1 LPEKTINDWPVIR
14 TMTLF
19 EWLTEFVGIETPS
32 LMEIIFVSCAVLG
45 GILFFIMMLLM
56 MIGDVLGGVT
66 DAIGLDI
73 DAGGGAFE
81 ILSVQ
86 GLSVAVMMF
95 GLTGMFGLSATGSDV
110 VAVLAGGIG
119 AAAGMYGMGKMMYGI
134 NQLQADGTINY
145 NDAVGQ
151 RGQVYSRIK
160 PNETGEIQVPVD
172 GTLKTLL
179 ARAQDK
185 TMLISSGEFIKVV
198 DIIGSTMIVAPLED
212 ISSEE

>member
-1 LPEKTINDWPVIR
+1 
-14 TMTLF
+14 MTLF
-19 EWLTEFVGIETPS
+19 ETITEFVGIEAPS

-56 MIGDVLGGVT
+56 MVGDVLGGVT

-86 GLSVAVMMF
+86 GLSVAIMMF

-110 VAVLAGGIG
+110 VAVLAGGVG

-145 NDAVGQ
+145 NDAIGQ

-185 TMLISSGEFIKVV
+185 SMLIASGEFIQVV
-198 DIIGSTMIVAPLED
+198 DIIGSTMIVTPLED
-212 ISSEE
+212 ASSEE

>member
-1 LPEKTINDWPVIR
+1 
-14 TMTLF
+14 MTLF
-19 EWLTEFVGIETPS
+19 ETITEFVGIEAPS

-56 MIGDVLGGVT
+56 MVGDVLGGVT
-66 DAIGLDI
+66 DAIGIDI

-81 ILSVQ
+81 ILSIQ
-86 GLSVAVMMF
+86 GLSVAIMMF

-110 VAVLAGGIG
+110 VAVLAGGVG

-134 NQLQADGTINY
+134 NQLQADGTVDY
-145 NDAVGQ
+145 RDAIGQ

-185 TMLISSGEFIKVV
+185 SLLIPSGEFIRVV
-198 DIIGSTMIVAPLED
+198 DVIGSTMIVVLLD
-212 ISSEE
+212 DGFSEE

>member
-1 LPEKTINDWPVIR
+1 MIN
-14 TMTLF
+14 MTLF
-19 EWLTEFVGIETPS
+19 EMITEFVGIEAPS

-56 MIGDVLGGVT
+56 MVGDVLGGVT

-119 AAAGMYGMGKMMYGI
+119 AAGGMYGMGKMMYGI

-145 NDAVGQ
+145 NDAIGQ

-185 TMLISSGEFIKVV
+185 SMLISSGEFIRVV
-198 DIIGSTMIVAPLED
+198 DIIGSTMIVTPLED
-212 ISSEE
+212 ASSEE

>member
-1 LPEKTINDWPVIR
+1 
-14 TMTLF
+14 MTLF
-19 EWLTEFVGIETPS
+19 EMITEFVGIEAPS

-56 MIGDVLGGVT
+56 MVGDVLGGVT

-73 DAGGGAFE
+73 DAGGGGAFE
-81 ILSVQ
+81 ILSIQ

-110 VAVLAGGIG
+110 VAVLAGGVG

-134 NQLQADGTINY
+134 NQLQADGTVNY
-145 NDAVGQ
+145 NDAIGQ

-185 TMLISSGEFIKVV
+185 AMLIPSGEFILVV
-198 DIIGSTMIVAPLED
+198 DVIGSTMIVKPLD
-212 ISSEE
+212 DGPSEE

>member
-1 LPEKTINDWPVIR
+1 
-14 TMTLF
+14 MTLF
-19 EWLTEFVGIETPS
+19 EMITEFVGVEAPS

-56 MIGDVLGGVT
+56 MVGDVLGGVT

-73 DAGGGAFE
+73 DAGGGGAFE

-119 AAAGMYGMGKMMYGI
+119 AAGGMYGMGKMMYGI

-145 NDAVGQ
+145 NDAIGQ

-185 TMLISSGEFIKVV
+185 SMLISSGEFIRVV
-198 DIIGSTMIVAPLED
+198 DIIGSTMIVTPLED
-212 ISSEE
+212 ASSEE

>member
-1 LPEKTINDWPVIR
+1 MGF
-14 TMTLF
+14 MTLF
-19 EWLTEFVGIETPS
+19 ETITEFVGIEAPS

-56 MIGDVLGGVT
+56 MVGDVLGGVT
-66 DAIGLDI
+66 DAIGIDI

-119 AAAGMYGMGKMMYGI
+119 AAGGMYGMGKMMYGI

-145 NDAVGQ
+145 NDAIGQ

-185 TMLISSGEFIKVV
+185 SMLIPSGEFIRVV
-198 DIIGSTMIVAPLED
+198 DIIGSTMIVTPLED
-212 ISSEE
+212 ASSEE

>member
-1 LPEKTINDWPVIR
+1 
-14 TMTLF
+14 MTLF
-19 EWLTEFVGIETPS
+19 EMITEFVGIEAPS

-56 MIGDVLGGVT
+56 MVGDVLGGVT

-110 VAVLAGGIG
+110 VAVLAGGVG

-185 TMLISSGEFIKVV
+185 TMLIPSGEFIRVV
-198 DIIGSTMIVAPLED
+198 DIIGSTMIVTPLED
-212 ISSEE
+212 ASSEE

>member
-1 LPEKTINDWPVIR
+1 
-14 TMTLF
+14 
-19 EWLTEFVGIETPS
+19 
-32 LMEIIFVSCAVLG
+32 
-45 GILFFIMMLLM
+45 MLLM
-56 MIGDVLGGVT
+56 MVGDVLGGVT

-73 DAGGGAFE
+73 DAGGGGAFE

-119 AAAGMYGMGKMMYGI
+119 AAGGMYGMGKMMYGI

-145 NDAVGQ
+145 NDAIGQ

-185 TMLISSGEFIKVV
+185 SMLISSGEFIRVV
-198 DIIGSTMIVAPLED
+198 DIIGSTMIVTPLED
-212 ISSEE
+212 ASSEE

>member
-1 LPEKTINDWPVIR
+1 MIF
-14 TMTLF
+14 MTLF
-19 EWLTEFVGIETPS
+19 EMITEFVGIEAPS

-56 MIGDVLGGVT
+56 MVGDVLGGVT

-110 VAVLAGGIG
+110 VAVLAGGVG

-185 TMLISSGEFIKVV
+185 TMLIPSGEFIRVV
-198 DIIGSTMIVAPLED
+198 DIIGSTMIVTPLED
-212 ISSEE
+212 ASSEE

>member
-1 LPEKTINDWPVIR
+1 
-14 TMTLF
+14 MTLF
-19 EWLTEFVGIETPS
+19 ETITEFVGIEAPS

-56 MIGDVLGGVT
+56 MVGDVLGGVT

-110 VAVLAGGIG
+110 VAVLAGGVG

-134 NQLQADGTINY
+134 NQLQADGTVNY
-145 NDAVGQ
+145 NDAIGQ

-185 TMLISSGEFIKVV
+185 AMLIPSGEFIRVV
-198 DIIGSTMIVAPLED
+198 DVIGSTMIVKPLD
-212 ISSEE
+212 DGSSEE

>member
-1 LPEKTINDWPVIR
+1 MIF
-14 TMTLF
+14 MTLF
-19 EWLTEFVGIETPS
+19 EMITEFVGIEAPS

-56 MIGDVLGGVT
+56 MVGDVLGGVT

-119 AAAGMYGMGKMMYGI
+119 AAGGMYGMGKMMYGI

-185 TMLISSGEFIKVV
+185 TLLIPSGEFIRVV
-198 DIIGSTMIVAPLED
+198 DIIGSTMIVTPLED
-212 ISSEE
+212 ASSEE